1 MGTYRD
7 LLAWQKSIKLAK
19 AVYQLTANYPSDERF
34 GLTNQMRR
42 CSISIPSNIAEGFGR
57 GSDKELVQFLYIS
70 LGSSNEL
77 DTQLTL
83 SYELSYISEN
93 QFLEI
98 GELNKE
104 VSKMLQS
111 LIYRI
116 KQGLDSKSYNNK
128 SNNLVG
134 ERTYKLKNSPT

>member
-7 LLAWQKSIKLAK
+7 LLAWQKGIKLAK
-19 AVYQLTANYPSDERF
+19 AVYQLTANYPLDERF

-42 CSISIPSNIAEGFGR
+42 CSVSIPSNIAEGFGR
-57 GSDKELVQFLYIS
+57 SSDKELVQFLYIS

-111 LIYRI
+111 LIYRR
-116 KQGLDSKSYNNK
+116 KKELDSKS
-128 SNNLVG
+128 
-134 ERTYKLKNSPT
+134 